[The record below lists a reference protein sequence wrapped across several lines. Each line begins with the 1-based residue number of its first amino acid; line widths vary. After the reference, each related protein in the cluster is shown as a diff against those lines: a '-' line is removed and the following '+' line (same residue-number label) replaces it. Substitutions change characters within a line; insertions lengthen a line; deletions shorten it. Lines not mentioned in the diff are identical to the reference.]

1 MDLKSIIKPENCIL
15 LTNRTKTEAILE
27 LLDVVKENFSEPDF
41 ENLKKEVF
49 FREQLMSTGIG
60 NGIAIPHVRYEG
72 VKDPIIIV
80 GVQPEKIEDYDS
92 MDGVP
97 VSLVFLF
104 IVGKDQH
111 KNYLRLLALVSRKL
125 KENDFR
131 QNLLKSKNSEE
142 IAHVLTVET
151 I

>member
-15 LTNRTKTEAILE
+15 LKSRTKTEAILE
-27 LLDVVKENFSEPDF
+27 LLDLVKEIFSEHDF

-72 VKDPIIIV
+72 IKDPLIIV
-80 GVQPEKIEDYDS
+80 GIQPEKIDDYDS
-92 MDGVP
+92 MDGEP
-97 VSLVFLF
+97 VSIVFLF

-111 KNYLRLLALVSRKL
+111 KNYLRLLSLVSRKL
-125 KENDFR
+125 KENNFR
-131 QNLLKSKNSEE
+131 QNLLKSKNGEE
-142 IAHVLTVET
+142 IASLLTKEKV
-151 I
+151 